1 MRGSTRAYPPP
12 AVNRLVKAPY
22 PSKVAYR
29 DVEVQFNPR
38 QIFANTAVNWNF
50 QAFGGRLRGR
60 PPNGVPVFSTPPGAI
75 TPFNR
80 LDSRGRTK
88 VRISMPAKVLNRG
101 RVFVSS
107 AMNPRAG
114 NGLEFSVPAVIV
126 IDPGHGGH
134 TNLAGSSFNNSRTPN
149 GVLEKTLTLDY
160 GKELAKAVTQRYEG
174 QGLPSRVALTRDR
187 DINVTG
193 RNRAELARNLGADAF
208 VTIHFN
214 GFDGTKRGTLEVQR
228 TPAKGNINFAEDTAL
243 ANRLV
248 TAVVN
253 AFKVYERGA
262 NKRAPA
268 PYATSVSSDPY
279 QGNTAAHHP
288 VRHAYLEFDFI
299 DNPIVGNLLT
309 GSQRHQVRATVAGA
323 MAQAIFNDIASHR
336 G

>member
-1 MRGSTRAYPPP
+1 M
-12 AVNRLVKAPY
+12 
-22 PSKVAYR
+22 
-29 DVEVQFNPR
+29 E
-38 QIFANTAVNWNF
+38 F

-60 PPNGVPVFSTPPGAI
+60 LPNGVPVFSTPPGAI

-88 VRISMPAKVLNRG
+88 VRISMPAKGLNRG

-149 GVLEKTLTLDY
+149 GVLGKTLTLDY
-160 GKELAKAVTQRYEG
+160 DKELAKALTQRYEG

-187 DINVTG
+187 DINLTV

-228 TPAKGNINFAEDTAL
+228 TPAKGNINVAEDTAL
-243 ANRLV
+243 ANHLV

-253 AFKVYERGA
+253 AFKVYDRGA
-262 NKRAPA
+262 NKRAPV
-268 PYATSVSSDPY
+268 PYATSVSSNPY

-288 VRHAYLEFDFI
+288 VRHAYLELDFI